1 MQIRQATLKDIEAL
15 LPLYEDLGYPT
26 ITSSLTRGLDT
37 ASLWLL
43 WTIQNKE
50 FNQLLIEFL
59 AE

>member
-1 MQIRQATLKDIEAL
+1 MQIRQAILKDIEAL

-43 WTIQNKE
+43 WTEKTRN
-50 FNQLLIEFL
+50 LINY
-59 AE
+59 